1 MQFRRH
7 SRNYDAK
14 RLGWLK
20 LTMGITY
27 MFLYVP
33 ILALVGMSFNSSR
46 SPFEWNG
53 FSTRWYGE
61 LFRDTEVIKGLTNT
75 LIVAFSSTILATILG
90 TTLAVGLHQYSKSSF
105 LDAFTLAPA
114 IMPDIVL
121 GIGLLALYALLSMTL
136 GLYSVVIAH
145 VVFSMAFVAAVVRA
159 RLVHTDPSLRE
170 ASMDLGASRMTTFT
184 KITLPALTPAI
195 IAGALLA
202 FTLSLDEFVI
212 AFFTNGPTT
221 PTLPIIIYS
230 MVRFGVTP
238 EINALATIL
247 MLVSFTVVIGAQR
260 ISKFTEV
267 QK

>member
-1 MQFRRH
+1 M
-7 SRNYDAK
+7 AV
-14 RLGWLK
+14 
-20 LTMGITY
+20 TY
-27 MFLYVP
+27 LFLYIP
-33 ILALVGMSFNSSR
+33 IIALVGMSFNSSH
-46 SPFEWNG
+46 SPFKWDG
-53 FSTRWYGE
+53 FSTKWYGV
-61 LFRDTEVIKGLTNT
+61 LSHDTTVMKGLTNT

-105 LDAFTLAPA
+105 LDAFSLAPA

-145 VVFSMAFVAAVVRA
+145 VVFSMAFVSAVVKA
-159 RLVHTDPSLRE
+159 RLAHTDPSLRE
-170 ASMDLGASRMTTFT
+170 ASLDLGGGRVVTFM
-184 KITLPALTPAI
+184 KITLPALRPAI

-238 EINALATIL
+238 EINALASLL
-247 MLVSFTVVIGAQR
+247 MLISFTAVLGAQR
-260 ISKFTEV
+260 VAKFTEDDS
-267 QK
+267 